1 MKKTLKMFDSPK
13 YEVFGENDV
22 YVVKD
27 KEQRKFYA
35 ISPKEIDELNIELS
49 EREEKVSIIGFY
61 VFLLFIFFLELFNI
75 YIALYDMKLYDDITR
90 RAFIS
95 SLALYLLVFIV
106 FHELGHIVCFKYFG
120 KKLIALDLNLIIFF
134 LHFLFE

>member
-49 EREEKVSIIGFY
+49 EMEEKVSIIGFY
-61 VFLLFIFFLELFNI
+61 VFLLFIFFFGVIQYI
-75 YIALYDMKLYDDITR
+75 YS
-90 RAFIS
+90 FI
-95 SLALYLLVFIV
+95 
-106 FHELGHIVCFKYFG
+106 
-120 KKLIALDLNLIIFF
+120 
-134 LHFLFE
+134 